1 MNRNWLVIQFFNEN
15 SLDLFAK
22 RDMLAVPQYGD
33 YLQFPNISKGTF
45 QVIGGPKHVVG
56 KSPKS
61 ESSYHYISVQI
72 REIIPP
78 EVIPHF
84 TGEEKKEQSDKT
96 SETPQ

>member
-22 RDMLAVPQYGD
+22 RDMLAVPRLGD

-45 QVIGGPKHVVG
+45 QVIGGPKHTVG
-56 KSPKS
+56 KSPRS
-61 ESSYHYISVQI
+61 ELAYHYISVQI

-78 EVIPHF
+78 ETKEIDPEKDGYPPD
-84 TGEEKKEQSDKT
+84 TSLGE
-96 SETPQ
+96 